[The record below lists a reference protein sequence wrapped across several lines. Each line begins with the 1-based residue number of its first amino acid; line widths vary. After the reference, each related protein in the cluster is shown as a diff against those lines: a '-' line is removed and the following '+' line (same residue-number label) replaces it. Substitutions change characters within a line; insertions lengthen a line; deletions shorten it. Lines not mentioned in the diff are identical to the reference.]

1 MLLKICKN
9 VLESVVEEAAIDI
22 FLVTSIVGRVVYVL
36 GFIEK
41 VNIQRLIEVL
51 LKLLKFIIVYLIF
64 YEFL

>member
-9 VLESVVEEAAIDI
+9 VLESVVEETAIDI

-51 LKLLKFIIVYLIF
+51 LKFLNFIIVYLIF

>member
-9 VLESVVEEAAIDI
+9 VLERVVEEAAIDI

-51 LKLLKFIIVYLIF
+51 LKLLNFIIVYLIF

>member
-9 VLESVVEEAAIDI
+9 VLESVVEEPAIDI

-51 LKLLKFIIVYLIF
+51 LKLLNFIIVYLIF